1 MPLIRIEKISAD
13 VCLGLWN
20 ITETTSVFF
29 ELYPHLLVHKPVTDT
44 FKSEARCLE
53 YLAVRALL
61 SHMEGDDIRISH
73 DGNGKPLLSNGA
85 EISISHTRGYVA
97 VIVSSVK
104 RIAVDIEYVS
114 ERVGRV
120 ASKFLRDDENAL
132 SLHGQ
137 LLCWC
142 AKETA
147 YKLFSADNLGFHDIR
162 ISPCDLNGN
171 TGVVKAEN
179 LKRNVEFD
187 IYYNMTDKFMLTY
200 AIYKAGNL

>member
-1 MPLIRIEKISAD
+1 M
-13 VCLGLWN
+13 
-20 ITETTSVFF
+20 
-29 ELYPHLLVHKPVTDT
+29 TDT

-104 RIAVDIEYVS
+104 RVAVDIEYVS